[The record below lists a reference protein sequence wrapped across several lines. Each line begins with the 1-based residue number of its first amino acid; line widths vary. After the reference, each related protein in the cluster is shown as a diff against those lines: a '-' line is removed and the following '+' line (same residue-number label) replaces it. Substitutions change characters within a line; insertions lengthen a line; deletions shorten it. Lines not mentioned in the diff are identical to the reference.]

1 MTIES
6 SLTRELNIRF
16 IDARAIATEAK
27 LNLGIDGYPSMYEE
41 SQIIEEA
48 VRIYYHDKSR
58 SQKQIMK
65 TLNTKL
71 NIVKNN
77 KRGSMCSSSSS
88 SYDGG
93 SSDDFS
99 LVSETSRTSK
109 SNKFKMTWPTMM
121 RRR

>member
-88 SYDGG
+88 YDGG

-99 LVSETSRTSK
+99 LVSENSSRTSK